1 MTFESEVETLR
12 GKNTDEWTDEDSKL
26 LDKVMELR
34 EIQKNAKLKA
44 IQEFYI
50 QKERIK
56 IKLKENE
63 LIFSKDYEEMEE
75 LTAKLKESKKD
86 HDPKYALFITINPAV
101 NDTSVYQEL
110 DKKVKKCLSKYWI
123 TDYCYCYEQ
132 RSDDAKSIHGFHCH
146 ILLTRGAHK
155 PSHCEREIRSTFGSL
170 VGIPSK
176 HINIQYKRKDW
187 ISDKISYM
195 LGNKTGDGKDK
206 KSEVDKI
213 MRKNLGIEEI
223 YRSGYDNY
231 FLNYST
237 HAQRSE
243 VLQKA

>member
-1 MTFESEVETLR
+1 MTFETEVKALR
-12 GKNTDEWTDEDSKL
+12 GKKDEWTLADNQIF
-26 LDKVMELR
+26 DKYMEL
-34 EIQKNAKLKA
+34 EDIKKTAKFKA

-75 LTAKLKESKKD
+75 LSTKLKDLKKEQ
-86 HDPKYALFITINPAV
+86 DPKYALFITINPAV

-110 DKKVKKCLSKYWI
+110 DQKVKKCISKYWVS
-123 TDYCYCYEQ
+123 DYCYCYEQ
-132 RSDDAKSIHGFHCH
+132 RSDDCKSIHGFHCH

-155 PSHCEREIRSTFGSL
+155 PSHCEREVRSTFGSM

-176 HINIQYKRKDW
+176 HINIQYKRKEW
-187 ISDKISYM
+187 IPDKISYM

-213 MRKNLGIEEI
+213 MRKDLGIKEI

-231 FLNYST
+231 FLNYNT
-237 HAQRSE
+237 DA
-243 VLQKA
+243 V